1 MAIVVVS
8 ESNQSQ
14 SVGSGVELYTND
26 GTAQAVNAWLLTRR
40 SENTRAAYRRD
51 VLHFLRWGSDISGDE
66 LDDIDLAAVTPT
78 EIGAYARS
86 MTAEGV
92 KPATVN
98 RRLAALSS
106 FYRWA
111 ILNKLGGIVLNPAH
125 GDFVE
130 RESGSSQHSASS
142 ALDETSVRT
151 LIEAATEAGPRDLL
165 IVLVLSHG
173 GIRVTEL
180 IGAKVGDVRS
190 DRGHCTLTVT
200 GKGNKVRTVV
210 LPPSACDLIS
220 DDEDAFLV
228 AAEDG
233 SQLNRHQV
241 TRVLTRLRNRAG
253 LDTKLTPHVLRA
265 TMITEALLAGVP
277 LWVVQ
282 DTAGHS
288 DPKTTRIYQ
297 RKAAVL
303 DNSPTYALASRWA

>member
-1 MAIVVVS
+1 
-8 ESNQSQ
+8 
-14 SVGSGVELYTND
+14 VELYTND

-51 VLHFLRWGSDISGDE
+51 VLHFLQWGSEIGGNKLE
-66 LDDIDLAAVTPT
+66 AIDLAAVTTT
-78 EIGAYARS
+78 EVGAYARS
-86 MTAEGV
+86 MTSEGV

-111 ILNKLGGIVLNPAH
+111 ILNKLGGITLNPAH

-142 ALDETSVRT
+142 ALDESAVKK
-151 LIEAATEAGPRDLL
+151 LIAAASDAGPRDLL

-173 GIRVTEL
+173 GIRVSEL
-180 IGAKVGDVRS
+180 IGARVSDVRS

-200 GKGNKVRTVV
+200 GKGNKARTVV
-210 LPPSACDLIS
+210 LPPSACDLIGG
-220 DDEDAFLV
+220 DDGAYIV
-228 AAEDG
+228 AADDG

-241 TRVLTRLRNRAG
+241 TRVLARLRNRAG